1 MDVLCFDA
9 MQSFTDRREA
19 LYVLTAYHGCEQSSQ
34 NVGDIFTKHPQ
45 LVQMRT
51 IADCKT
57 LCRGHSSH
65 WLRGAG
71 QARLDLVCVLLP
83 TCKLR
88 HTRNLLARHCVS
100 PSYKLRA
107 ALDPLPC
114 HCRPPHLPHTP

>member
-1 MDVLCFDA
+1 MIV
-9 MQSFTDRREA
+9 
-19 LYVLTAYHGCEQSSQ
+19 GNSSQ
-34 NVGDIFTKHPQ
+34 HAADIFTKHPQ

-51 IADCKT
+51 TADCET